1 MTLIRFLY
9 TQRNKTLYFN
19 HKAIFKKLSRSGAYR
34 RIISLKINNKD
45 MVFGIMRD
53 IIERKKRDENT
64 QETEN
69 RLRFLTCRLIETR
82 ENECKRIAL
91 ELHDEMG
98 QALTAAS
105 FNLSRLG
112 NDIPE
117 SCREL
122 LADTVSIVDNLSDQI
137 RNLSLDLRPSM
148 LDDLG
153 LIPTVRWYLNRFT
166 KRTGIKTALKA
177 VGLDDYRN
185 ETLEITIY
193 RVVQESLNNVLK
205 HATAKNVEISL
216 KHENS
221 RFTGFI
227 QDDGKGFDINKIF
240 EANDN
245 KHVGLLSMK
254 ERLFLLGGTFEIQSG
269 KTRGTRINIEI
280 PLNFVQKE

>member
-1 MTLIRFLY
+1 M
-9 TQRNKTLYFN
+9 
-19 HKAIFKKLSRSGAYR
+19 
-34 RIISLKINNKD
+34 
-45 MVFGIMRD
+45 
-53 IIERKKRDENT
+53 ENT
-64 QETEN
+64 LETEN

-105 FNLSRLG
+105 FNLSRLR

-153 LIPTVRWYLNRFT
+153 LIPTVRWYLNIFT
-166 KRTGIKTALKA
+166 KRTGIKTALKT

-205 HATAKNVEISL
+205 HAMAKNVEISL

-227 QDDGKGFDINKIF
+227 QDDGRGFDINKIF

-269 KTRGTRINIEI
+269 KARGTRINIEI
-280 PLNFVQKE
+280 PLSFVHKE